1 LQWTVSDA
9 ESDHAVHW
17 VCAARASGGNMGA
30 DRLQTAAQR
39 GLKRGFN
46 VSVYLS

>member
-1 LQWTVSDA
+1 V
-9 ESDHAVHW
+9 
-17 VCAARASGGNMGA
+17 SGGNMGA

-39 GLKRGFN
+39 GFKRGLN